1 MNLKY
6 MDVEMISN
14 AQIPISDSQFAS
26 DYLTVMSS
34 NSRVQ
39 ALSLKSYTMLTLIA
53 KNVKPSSSIGSF
65 PNFEFL
71 PNEPSQK

>member
-1 MNLKY
+1 MRVETENCRMNLKY

-14 AQIPISDSQFAS
+14 AQIPISDSQFAR

-39 ALSLKSYTMLTLIA
+39 ALSLKLCLLSLEKT
-53 KNVKPSSSIGSF
+53 
-65 PNFEFL
+65 
-71 PNEPSQK
+71 

>member
-1 MNLKY
+1 MRVQTENCRMNLKY

-39 ALSLKSYTMLTLIA
+39 ALSLKS
-53 KNVKPSSSIGSF
+53 
-65 PNFEFL
+65 
-71 PNEPSQK
+71 